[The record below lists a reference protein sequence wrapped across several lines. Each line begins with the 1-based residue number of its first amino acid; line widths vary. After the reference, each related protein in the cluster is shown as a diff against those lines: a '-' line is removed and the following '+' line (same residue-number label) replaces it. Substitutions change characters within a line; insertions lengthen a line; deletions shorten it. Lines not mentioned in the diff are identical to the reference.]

1 MKRLVFLLIWLLSAG
16 SLMADDEL
24 RWYAITD
31 TGVSIEMS
39 KLGML
44 VAADDNITFALVAA
58 DGTVLEDGVTSI
70 RFEQRDG
77 SAGVEAIRPDDGLL
91 HLING
96 VVSSQLVL
104 TGAKGTISI
113 FSANGAQVLS
123 VQANEGETRLNVQ
136 SLPTG
141 VYIVKCGKAAFKFMK
156 K

>member
-1 MKRLVFLLIWLLSAG
+1 
-16 SLMADDEL
+16 MADDEL

-31 TGVSIEMS
+31 TDVSIEMS

-58 DGTVLEDGVTSI
+58 DGTVLEDGVASI

-77 SAGVEAIRPDDGLL
+77 SAGVEAVKPDGGLR
-91 HLING
+91 LING

-113 FSANGAQVLS
+113 ISANGAQVLS
-123 VQANEGETRLNVQ
+123 VQASEGETCINVQ
-136 SLPTG
+136 TLPTG
-141 VYIVKCGKAAFKFMK
+141 VYIVRCGKAAFKFMK

>member
-31 TGVSIEMS
+31 KGASIEMS

-58 DGTVLEDGVTSI
+58 DGTVLEDGVASI
-70 RFEQRDG
+70 RFELRDG
-77 SAGVEAIRPDDGLL
+77 SAGVEAVKPDGGLR
-91 HLING
+91 LING

-123 VQANEGETRLNVQ
+123 VKACEGETRLNVQ

>member
-1 MKRLVFLLIWLLSAG
+1 
-16 SLMADDEL
+16 
-24 RWYAITD
+24 
-31 TGVSIEMS
+31 MS

-58 DGTVLEDGVTSI
+58 DGTVLKDGVASI

-77 SAGVEAIRPDDGLL
+77 SAGVEAVKPDGGLR
-91 HLING
+91 LING

-113 FSANGAQVLS
+113 ISANGAQVLS
-123 VQANEGETRLNVQ
+123 VQASEGETCINVQ
-136 SLPTG
+136 TLPTG
-141 VYIVKCGKAAFKFMK
+141 VYIVRCGKAAFKFMK

>member
-31 TGVSIEMS
+31 TGASIEMS

-58 DGTVLEDGVTSI
+58 DGTVLEDGVAS
-70 RFEQRDG
+70 G
-77 SAGVEAIRPDDGLL
+77 SAGVEAIRPDDGLR
-91 HLING
+91 LING

-113 FSANGAQVLS
+113 FSANGTQVLS
-123 VQANEGETRLNVQ
+123 VKASEGETCINVQ
-136 SLPTG
+136 TLPTG
-141 VYIVKCGKAAFKFMK
+141 VYIVRCGKAAFKFMK

>member
-31 TGVSIEMS
+31 TGVNIEMS

-58 DGTVLEDGVTSI
+58 DGTVLEDGLTSI

-77 SAGVEAIRPDDGLL
+77 SVGVEAIRPDDGLR
-91 HLING
+91 LING

>member
-58 DGTVLEDGVTSI
+58 DGTVLEDGVASI

-77 SAGVEAIRPDDGLL
+77 SAGVEAVKPDGGLR
-91 HLING
+91 LING

-113 FSANGAQVLS
+113 ISANGAQVLS
-123 VQANEGETRLNVQ
+123 VQASEGETCINVQ
-136 SLPTG
+136 TLPTG
-141 VYIVKCGKAAFKFMK
+141 VYIVRCGKAAFKFMK

>member
-1 MKRLVFLLIWLLSAG
+1 MKRLTFLLIWLLSAG

-31 TGVSIEMS
+31 TGTSIEMS
-39 KLGML
+39 KLGLL

-58 DGTVLEDGVTSI
+58 DGTVLEDGVASI
-70 RFEQRDG
+70 RFEQRNG
-77 SAGVEAIRPDDGLL
+77 FAGVEVIRPDDGLR
-91 HLING
+91 LING

-113 FSANGAQVLS
+113 ISANGAQVLS

-141 VYIVKCGKAAFKFMK
+141 VYIVRCGKAAFKFMK

>member
-1 MKRLVFLLIWLLSAG
+1 
-16 SLMADDEL
+16 MADDEL

-58 DGTVLEDGVTSI
+58 DGTVLEDGVASI

-77 SAGVEAIRPDDGLL
+77 SAGVEAVKPDGGLR
-91 HLING
+91 LING

-113 FSANGAQVLS
+113 FSANGTQVLS
-123 VQANEGETRLNVQ
+123 VKASEGETRLNVQ
-136 SLPTG
+136 TLPTG
-141 VYIVKCGKAAFKFMK
+141 VYIVRCGKAAFKFMK

>member
-58 DGTVLEDGVTSI
+58 DGNVLEDGVTSI

-77 SAGVEAIRPDDGLL
+77 SAGVEAIRPDDGLR
-91 HLING
+91 LING
-96 VVSSQLVL
+96 GVSSQLVL

-141 VYIVKCGKAAFKFMK
+141 VNIVKCGKAAFKFMK

>member
-1 MKRLVFLLIWLLSAG
+1 
-16 SLMADDEL
+16 MADDEL

-31 TGVSIEMS
+31 TGASIEMS

-58 DGTVLEDGVTSI
+58 DGTVLEDGVASI
-70 RFEQRDG
+70 RFEQRNG
-77 SAGVEAIRPDDGLL
+77 LAGVEVIRPDDGLR
-91 HLING
+91 LING
-96 VVSSQLVL
+96 LVSSQLVL

-113 FSANGAQVLS
+113 ISANGAQVLS

-141 VYIVKCGKAAFKFMK
+141 VYIVRCGKAAFKFMK

>member
-1 MKRLVFLLIWLLSAG
+1 MKRLTFLLIWLLSAG

-31 TGVSIEMS
+31 TGTSIEMS

-58 DGTVLEDGVTSI
+58 DGTVLEDGVASI

-77 SAGVEAIRPDDGLL
+77 SAGVEAVKPDGGLR
-91 HLING
+91 LING

-113 FSANGAQVLS
+113 ISANGAQVLS
-123 VQANEGETRLNVQ
+123 VQASEGETCINVQ
-136 SLPTG
+136 TLPTG
-141 VYIVKCGKAAFKFMK
+141 VYIVRCGKAAFKFMK